1 MYAQMVME
9 RLCAVMA
16 GTDVHAVAAQYLADI
31 VGMYLVYGKGNDAG
45 MVILPVRTQHMDVR
59 TPSVKSITFMHTAF
73 TSISIWQSP
82 LMRQLLR

>member
-45 MVILPVRTQHMDVR
+45 MVILPVRTQHLDVR
-59 TPSVKSITFMHTAF
+59 NRLHAPEQIR
-73 TSISIWQSP
+73 
-82 LMRQLLR
+82 RQFLFHSMELVHAVGFR